1 MACNFVPLSFS
12 QGREEGLEASMQ
24 RGWILSSEPRE
35 GCPRPGFLALLKA
48 LKSVWTPKRVFEG
61 TYIKGTGAQ
70 TVGCVS
76 TAVLEVLSSYR
87 ESKMWIFPFLL

>member
-1 MACNFVPLSFS
+1 
-12 QGREEGLEASMQ
+12 MQ

-87 ESKMWIFPFLL
+87 ERKMWIFPFLL